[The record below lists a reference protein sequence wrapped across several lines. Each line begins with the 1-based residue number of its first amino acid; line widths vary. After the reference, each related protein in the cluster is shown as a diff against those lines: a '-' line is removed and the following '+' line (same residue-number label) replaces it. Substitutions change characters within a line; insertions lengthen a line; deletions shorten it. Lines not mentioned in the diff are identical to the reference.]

1 MMKQERDLTTIDT
14 ITPRQLRKIL
24 FHIDNE
30 DMTVKELR
38 ARLFVKP
45 TDCDGVVSQDTPV
58 DVGFSMSYELGLI

>member
-1 MMKQERDLTTIDT
+1 MEKQERDLTTIDT

-38 ARLFVKP
+38 ARLFEIP
-45 TDCDGVVSQDTPV
+45 NIIQDEPVSV
-58 DVGFSMSYELGLI
+58 DFSMSYELGLI